1 MMAIDRRIRRF
12 SSFLAATVVA
22 CVMSLPTA
30 LASDTTNIP
39 VPKHIIYAGQ
49 TISSSLLRDRTVPLR
64 YLNRASVFVDR
75 SQLIGKVAKTT
86 LVPSRPIPTN
96 YVTEP
101 DVVKVNQRALM
112 RFRSGAL
119 TITAEASPLN
129 SAKAGEM
136 VRARNLQTGVIVYGT
151 AQEDGSI
158 IVGARQ

>member
-1 MMAIDRRIRRF
+1 MMVSDLRVKRF
-12 SSFLAATVVA
+12 SSFLAATFVA
-22 CVMSLPTA
+22 CFMGLSNSQ
-30 LASDTTNIP
+30 ASETTNIP

-49 TISSSLLRDRTVPLR
+49 TISSSLLRDRKVPIG
-64 YLNRASVFVDR
+64 YLSRASVFVDQ
-75 SQLIGKVAKTT
+75 SQLVGKVAKTT